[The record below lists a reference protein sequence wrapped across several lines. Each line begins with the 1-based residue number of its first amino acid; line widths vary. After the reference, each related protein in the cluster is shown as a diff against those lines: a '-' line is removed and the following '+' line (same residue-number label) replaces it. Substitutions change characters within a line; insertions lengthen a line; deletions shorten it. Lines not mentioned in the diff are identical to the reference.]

1 MKAPS
6 SQKSPKNST
15 WNSFALH
22 IRWGLDLFPSSMG
35 RRAVDESNP
44 WASLCPAGEKKGRK
58 QMCVSNL
65 CSWKKKK
72 TGELVLKSRKPKANW
87 IYEHLPGFSMSNGV
101 SAPSIPLP
109 HNKAWELSYQG
120 CPWLHLPLHHFPLEK
135 KKKPLW
141 PRIWNSTQKRSQK
154 RGSEMISS
162 RMMVSKP
169 VPNFHLIF
177 FGLKVNFIHYLSE
190 CKE

>member
-1 MKAPS
+1 MRA
-6 SQKSPKNST
+6 T
-15 WNSFALH
+15 L
-22 IRWGLDLFPSSMG
+22 GLPYVQLG
-35 RRAVDESNP
+35 RRKEGS
-44 WASLCPAGEKKGRK
+44 K
-58 QMCVSNL
+58 CVFQTYAL
-65 CSWKKKK
+65 GKKKK
-72 TGELVLKSRKPKANW
+72 QENW
-87 IYEHLPGFSMSNGV
+87 FSNPGNLRLTESMSISLDSPCQTV
-101 SAPSIPLP
+101 
-109 HNKAWELSYQG
+109 
-120 CPWLHLPLHHFPLEK
+120 CLHLPFLSLTTKLGSCLTRAALGCTCPFITFLWKK

>member
-1 MKAPS
+1 MRA
-6 SQKSPKNST
+6 T
-15 WNSFALH
+15 L
-22 IRWGLDLFPSSMG
+22 GLPYVQLG
-35 RRAVDESNP
+35 RRKEGS
-44 WASLCPAGEKKGRK
+44 K
-58 QMCVSNL
+58 CVFQTYAL
-65 CSWKKKK
+65 GKKKP
-72 TGELVLKSRKPKANW
+72 GELVLKSRKPKAKW
-87 IYEHLPGFSMSNGV
+87 INEHLPGFSMSNGV

-169 VPNFHLIF
+169 LPNFHLFF

>member
-1 MKAPS
+1 
-6 SQKSPKNST
+6 
-15 WNSFALH
+15 
-22 IRWGLDLFPSSMG
+22 MG

-72 TGELVLKSRKPKANW
+72 QENW
-87 IYEHLPGFSMSNGV
+87 FSNPGNLRLTESMSISLDSPCQTV
-101 SAPSIPLP
+101 
-109 HNKAWELSYQG
+109 
-120 CPWLHLPLHHFPLEK
+120 CLHLPFLSLTTKLGSCLTRAALGCTCPFITFLWKKK